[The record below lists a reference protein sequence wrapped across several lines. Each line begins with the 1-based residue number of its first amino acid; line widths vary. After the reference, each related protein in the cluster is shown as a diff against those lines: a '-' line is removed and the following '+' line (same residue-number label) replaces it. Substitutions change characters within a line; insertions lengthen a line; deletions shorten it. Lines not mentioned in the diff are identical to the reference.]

1 MTTGRTAL
9 AAAVARLRAAGVPD
23 AAGDARRL
31 LAHALDCA
39 PARLLLELS
48 EPLPKSVAARFEA
61 DIAARAARRPVA
73 QIIGARD
80 FFGRRFR
87 VTPDVLD
94 PRPETETLVLAALEV
109 PFATVI
115 DLGTGSGAILVT
127 LLAERPQARGIGT
140 DLSAA
145 ALEVA
150 RHNAA
155 ALGVGDRA
163 RFMRAHWYDGLAAQ
177 ADLIVS
183 NPPYIAASEIAGL
196 DPEPR
201 EHEPRIALTD
211 GGDGLAAYR
220 AIAADAR
227 AHLCARGRLMVEI
240 GPTQADDVR
249 ALMRAAGLRDIAL
262 RRDLDGRAR
271 VISARAP

>member
-1 MTTGRTAL
+1 MSTARDVL
-9 AAAVARLRAAGVPD
+9 VAAVARLRAAGVPD

-31 LAHALDCA
+31 MAHALDCA
-39 PARLLLELS
+39 PARLMLVLP
-48 EPLPKSVAARFEA
+48 EPLPGVAAARFEA
-61 DIAARAARRPVA
+61 AIAARAARRPVA

-94 PRPETETLVLAALEV
+94 PRPETETLVRAALEV
-109 PFATVI
+109 PFATLI

-127 LLAERPQARGIGT
+127 LLAERPEGRGIGT

-145 ALEVA
+145 ALGVA
-150 RHNAA
+150 RENAA
-155 ALGVGDRA
+155 ALGVQDRA
-163 RFMRAHWYDGLAAQ
+163 RFVCAHWYEGLATR

-183 NPPYIAASEIAGL
+183 NPPYIATAEIAGL

-201 EHEPRIALTD
+201 DHEPRMALTD

-220 AIAADAR
+220 AIAAGAR
-227 AHLCARGRLMVEI
+227 AHLCAGGRLMVEI
-240 GPTQADDVR
+240 GPTQAEAVS
-249 ALMRAAGLRDIAL
+249 ALMRGAGLRDIAL
-262 RRDLDGRAR
+262 RRDLDARAR